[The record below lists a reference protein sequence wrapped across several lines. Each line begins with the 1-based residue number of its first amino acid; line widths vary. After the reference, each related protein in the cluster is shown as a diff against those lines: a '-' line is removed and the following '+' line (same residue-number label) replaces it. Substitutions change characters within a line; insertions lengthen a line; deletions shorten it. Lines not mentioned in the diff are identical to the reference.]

1 MKSAAEIWSKSVSK
15 LQKNIYNFSIR
26 YVNNSLE
33 NVSNMHKWGKTTS
46 SLCLHCNKNQTLG
59 HVVAG
64 CETSLREKSYN
75 YRHNSIL
82 LNLGRILE
90 SIKSIDIYIDIP
102 GYKCPTMITGEN
114 QRPDLIVISNN
125 KLYLLELTAGYET
138 NIYLNSK
145 RKEENYRALMNS
157 LAHLYNCAQFINL
170 FMGAL
175 GVYGETSTSLV
186 RFLSDLGMNKKEI
199 DFALCKICSVCIRC
213 TYYIFCCRNK
223 EWSNP
228 ELFSISK

>member
-1 MKSAAEIWSKSVSK
+1 MKSAAEIWSKSISK
-15 LQKNIYNFSIR
+15 LPKNIYKFSIR
-26 YVNNSLE
+26 YTHNSLT
-33 NVSNMHKWGKTTS
+33 NASNMHKWGKTTS
-46 SLCLHCNKNQTLG
+46 SLCLHYNKNQTLD

-64 CETSLREKSYN
+64 CETSLREKCFN
-75 YRHNSIL
+75 YCHDSIL

-114 QRPDLIVISNN
+114 QRPDLIMISNN
-125 KLYLLELTAGYET
+125 KLYLLKLTASYET

-145 RKEENYRALMNS
+145 RKEENYKALMDS
-157 LAHLYNCAQFINL
+157 LAHLHNSAQFINL
-170 FMGAL
+170 SMGAL
-175 GVYGETSTSLV
+175 GAYGETSTSLV
-186 RFLSDLGMNKKEI
+186 RLLIDLGMNKKEI
-199 DFALCKICSVCIRC
+199 DFALCKICSVYIRC

-228 ELFSISK
+228 ELLHF

>member
-33 NVSNMHKWGKTTS
+33 NASNMHKWGKTTS

-114 QRPDLIVISNN
+114 QRPDLIVISSN

-228 ELFSISK
+228 ELLHF